1 MAIPPQR
8 CHYCEIPRR
17 HPNALDS
24 FLGGERSAILTPLL
38 GSDTVQS
45 FTQSSLHAL
54 VSQAVRVLVDG
65 TENHAA
71 WQPLY
76 AVLGEL
82 PPYPEIIAD
91 LKTAIVRTDF
101 VRLCEQYPESGWLAM
116 HTASLQ
122 IIYLSDQ
129 GLSNFLKDQLVGI
142 VRLLAER
149 HQDTPRSHTGEAGI
163 FQEPKQACC
172 WLLEWALH
180 LCRATTPGQE
190 SSEEFVALLTR
201 LIETWPFL
209 IAFCQP
215 LVQDFAEMLPVGLAQ
230 PFATLLVHL
239 RAARV
244 DQP

>member
-1 MAIPPQR
+1 M
-8 CHYCEIPRR
+8 
-17 HPNALDS
+17 
-24 FLGGERSAILTPLL
+24 
-38 GSDTVQS
+38 
-45 FTQSSLHAL
+45 L
-54 VSQAVRVLVDG
+54 VEE
-65 TENHAA
+65 TENSAA

-82 PPYPEIIAD
+82 PSYPEIVAQ
-91 LKTAIVRTDF
+91 LKTAIAQTDF
-101 VRLCEQYPESGWLAM
+101 VRLCEQHPESGWLAM

-122 IIYLSDQ
+122 VSHLSDQ
-129 GLSNFLKDQLVGI
+129 DLSHFLKDQLVGI
-142 VRLLAER
+142 ARLLAER
-149 HQDTPRSHTGEAGI
+149 HTDAPRSHTEEAGI

-201 LIETWPFL
+201 LIETWPFM

-215 LVQDFAEMLPVGLAQ
+215 LVQDFAETLPVGLAQ
-230 PFATLLVHL
+230 PFAILLVHL